1 MGGIRLAAR
10 VRGSEIEQ
18 SPSNSAPMAYR
29 RKMGDTITLKLEQW
43 SILTLPGRLG
53 SPTFEPLVTH
63 MHQLYAFYTLYTWF
77 FSYFISTYLQNGLA
91 NDKMP

>member
-1 MGGIRLAAR
+1 
-10 VRGSEIEQ
+10 
-18 SPSNSAPMAYR
+18 
-29 RKMGDTITLKLEQW
+29 MGDTITLKLEQW

-63 MHQLYAFYTLYTWF
+63 MHQLYAFYTLYIWF

-91 NDKMP
+91 NGKMP